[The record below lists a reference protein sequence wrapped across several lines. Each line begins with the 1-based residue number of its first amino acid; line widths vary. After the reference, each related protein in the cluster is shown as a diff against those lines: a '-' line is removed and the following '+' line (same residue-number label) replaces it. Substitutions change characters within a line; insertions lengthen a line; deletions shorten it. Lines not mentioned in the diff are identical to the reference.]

1 MNYKKDLLRDLEKLI
16 EIPSVLNN
24 DNSNYLFGKAIDDSL
39 KEMLNIAKK
48 LGFKTFYN
56 EYYGYAEIG
65 SGDELIGVLGHLDVV
80 PAGDLEKWETNP
92 FKLIKKDGKLYGRGT
107 QDDKGPIL
115 AALYGVKLLMD
126 EGTDFNKRVRFIFG
140 LDEENLWRSIDK
152 YLDNEEKPDYGFTP
166 DSIFPMINAEKG
178 LLQAKLVMDKGSDIK
193 IKVDNAFNAV
203 PDKAIYDGKE
213 IDKLKVELDK
223 LDFEYN
229 DKKSKVEVLGKGS
242 HASKPSEGINAIL
255 RLVKA
260 LNNID
265 VKNQTTEMIENV
277 FHDKLHGQGFI
288 DNCEDEVSGKLTVN
302 LGNID
307 LNLNSQ
313 VIGLDIRI
321 PVTFEK
327 QKVVDALKDVVSE
340 YGFEYEEYDYLD
352 SIFISE
358 DNFMVKKLKKVF
370 TQETGL
376 DATPKSSGGATYARA
391 IDNCLAYGALFPG
404 DKKVEHKANEYI
416 KKDNLFKCSKI
427 YKRTIEELLK

>member
-1 MNYKKDLLRDLEKLI
+1 MDYKNDLLSDLKKLI

-24 DNSNYLFGKAIDDSL
+24 DNTDYPFGKAIDESL
-39 KEMLNIAKK
+39 KEMLNIAEI
-48 LGFKTFYN
+48 LGFETFYN
-56 EYYGYAEIG
+56 KYYGYAEIG

-80 PAGDLEKWETNP
+80 PAGDLEKWETDP
-92 FKLIKKDGKLYGRGT
+92 FKLTEKAGKLYGRGT
-107 QDDKGPIL
+107 QDDKGPTL
-115 AALYGVKLLMD
+115 AALYGVKSLID
-126 EGTDFNKRVRFIFG
+126 ENIDFNKRVRFIFG

-152 YLDNEEKPDYGFTP
+152 YLENEEKPDYGFTP

-178 LLQAKLVMDKGSDIK
+178 LLQSKLILDNGSDIK

-213 IDKLKVELDK
+213 IDKLKNELEK

-229 DKKSKVEVLGKGS
+229 DKKSKIEVLGQGS

-260 LNNID
+260 LNNIG
-265 VKNQTTEMIENV
+265 VKNNTTKMIENV
-277 FHDKLHGQGFI
+277 FYNKLHGEGFI
-288 DNCEDEVSGKLTVN
+288 NNCEDEVSGKLTVN

-307 LNLNSQ
+307 LNENSQ

-327 QKVVDALKDVVSE
+327 EKVVEALKNVVSE
-340 YGFEYEEYDYLD
+340 YDFRYEEYDYLD

-370 TQETGL
+370 TEETGL
-376 DATPKSSGGATYARA
+376 DSTPKSSGGATYARA

-416 KKDNLFKCSKI
+416 KKDNLFKCSNI